1 MSRSCGVNSIDSTPQ
16 ECHLPIDKGKG
27 SLLEYLGD
35 SVNEFDS
42 KIAGGSSEELT

>member
-27 SLLEYLGD
+27 SLLEYLVRAIQ
-35 SVNEFDS
+35 STN
-42 KIAGGSSEELT
+42 LTPR